1 MIRWWPLFGLKRK
14 LTERKEYVSSV
25 KLRLATRGIF
35 NRSLFVYVIDV
46 GSSNALNFEI
56 SALEAPQYN
65 IHRFGIYLTD
75 SPRHADVLLILGH
88 PVKIMMDPLK
98 ETISQLSR
106 PFYII
111 TIDDNPNDSG
121 FGEYPELPNHIAELT
136 GVPSPS
142 KMLGLLL
149 DIAKIKRKQS

>member
-1 MIRWWPLFGLKRK
+1 MIRWWPLYGLKRK

-25 KLRLATRGIF
+25 KLRLSTTAVF
-35 NRSLFVYVIDV
+35 KRSLFVYVIDV

-88 PVKIMMDPLK
+88 PVKAMINPLK
-98 ETISQLSR
+98 ETISQLPK
-106 PFYII
+106 PFYTI
-111 TIDDNPNDSG
+111 TIDDNPNDAG
-121 FGEYPELPNHIAELT
+121 TGEYPTLPNHIAAMT

-142 KMLGLLL
+142 QILGLLL
-149 DIAKIKRKQS
+149 NIAKIKRKQP

>member
-1 MIRWWPLFGLKRK
+1 MTQWWPLYGLKRK
-14 LTERKEYVSSV
+14 LTEGKEYVSSV
-25 KLRLATRGIF
+25 KLHYTPTGIF
-35 NRSLFVYVIDV
+35 RRSLSVYVIDV

-88 PVKIMMDPLK
+88 PVKNMIAPLK
-98 ETISQLSR
+98 ETISQLPR
-106 PFYII
+106 PFYIV
-111 TIDDNPNDSG
+111 TINDNPNHPGLGD
-121 FGEYPELPNHIAELT
+121 YPELPNHIAELT

-142 KMLGLLL
+142 QILGLLL
-149 DIAKIKRKQS
+149 DIAKTKRKES